1 MTDRVALIAIPA
13 TPSASAGGIGSHT
26 SAAGTVPDFFLG
38 PENQLAR
45 VAVEAV
51 LDGSSSHLSPIV
63 FHGPPGI
70 GKTHLA
76 MGLAA
81 AWKGRNRQSQALYVP
96 ALDFARELTDAI
108 EEQAVDDFRAR
119 YRQLALLAM
128 DDVERLSA
136 KEAAQRELLYTIDA
150 LSESDGRVLL
160 TSATPPEYLAGLLP
174 GLSGRL
180 LSGLSV
186 GLSPPGF
193 ETRLEIL
200 TRMAQ
205 SRPDGAGE
213 AVLRLL
219 AEKLAVPV
227 PGLVGALHD
236 LELAARA
243 EGGPITLER
252 ARQYLAERSS
262 PDQPTLGEIAAAT
275 ARHFSLRVS
284 DLRSPSRRRTVVAA
298 RGVAM
303 YLARALTMQSLT
315 QIGVYFHGRDHST
328 VSHGCRKTGRLL
340 DSDPAIRDAVRL
352 LCVRLRPA
360 GPLHT
365 EH

>member
-13 TPSASAGGIGSHT
+13 SPSVSTAGAAPHTP
-26 SAAGTVPDFFLG
+26 AAGTVPDYLLG

-45 VAVEAV
+45 VAVEAI
-51 LDGSSSHLSPIV
+51 LEGGSDHLNPIV

-81 AWKGRNRQSQALYVP
+81 AWKSRNRQSQALYVP
-96 ALDFARELTDAI
+96 AIDFARELTDAI

-119 YRQLALLAM
+119 YRHPSLLAL
-128 DDVERLSA
+128 DDVERLSP

-150 LSESDGRVLL
+150 LLESGGRVVL
-160 TSATPPEYLAGLLP
+160 TSSTPPEYLAGLLP

-186 GLSPPGF
+186 GLALPGF
-193 ETRLEIL
+193 ETRIAIL
-200 TRMAQ
+200 TQLAQ
-205 SRPDGAGE
+205 SRPIAVGE

-219 AEKLAVPV
+219 AEKLSAPV
-227 PGLVGALHD
+227 PALVAALHN
-236 LELAARA
+236 LELAARL
-243 EGGPITLER
+243 EGSAITLER
-252 ARQYLAERSS
+252 ARRYLAERSS
-262 PDQPTLGEIAAAT
+262 LEQPTLREIAAAT
-275 ARHFSLRVS
+275 ARHFSLKLA

-303 YLARALTMQSLT
+303 YLARTLTVQSLT

-328 VSHGCRKTGRLL
+328 VSHGCRKTRRLL
-340 DSDPAIRDAVRL
+340 DSDPAIRDAARL
-352 LCVRLRPA
+352 LCARLRPA
-360 GPLHT
+360 GPLRL